1 MTEMIKPKNQLDS
14 RVDSE
19 GIISDVDVSNVVASV
34 RRRGRPKCFNEQ
46 RALEKAML
54 LFWQYGYEATSISDL
69 THALGITAPSLYSS
83 FGDKAGLFEKC
94 LDYYLAHEACAI
106 EQIFSQA
113 KTAKIAM
120 ELYLRENLKS
130 LVQANKPKGCM
141 LVVSTM
147 NCSTANHEIQQHLLE
162 KRNITKSKIYQRLE
176 QGQIA
181 GDIPQTTDLAAMTD
195 FYVTLLQGMTIQAR
209 DGATIQQLEKV
220 VQTAIKTWDLLL

>member
-1 MTEMIKPKNQLDS
+1 MIKPKNQLDS

-19 GIISDVDVSNVVASV
+19 GITSDVDVSNVVASV

-106 EQIFSQA
+106 DQIFDQA

-120 ELYLRENLKS
+120 GLYLRENLKS
-130 LVQANKPKGCM
+130 LVQTHKPKGCM

-147 NCSTANHEIQQHLLE
+147 NCSTANREIQQHLLE
-162 KRNITKSKIYQRLE
+162 KRYITKSKIYQRLE

-181 GDIPQTTDLAAMTD
+181 GDIPQWTDLAAMTD